1 MRWEVILLGSP
12 FSPVGCWGWVSQE
25 RAPREITGHR
35 QQNHRKEHPKHGAKK
50 ERRREH
56 HLHPAELPPRGWALR
71 AGAAVVLRPPANSSA
86 TRDSSA
92 SNQHSINCSAALI
105 INFLHSNPVPGESP
119 AFLAAVQRETN
130 LPPSAR
136 SPFPSLCS
144 SAAGSSQITQ
154 PSTTLPST
162 MGTARPPD
170 SVPQRTRANKAP
182 KQPLF
187 SKCLCALET
196 LLNTS
201 LASKEP
207 SLRLGLFVFLEPHRR
222 RE

>member
-1 MRWEVILLGSP
+1 M
-12 FSPVGCWGWVSQE
+12 
-25 RAPREITGHR
+25 
-35 QQNHRKEHPKHGAKK
+35 
-50 ERRREH
+50 
-56 HLHPAELPPRGWALR
+56 
-71 AGAAVVLRPPANSSA
+71 LRPPANSSA

-144 SAAGSSQITQ
+144 SAAGSSQITL
-154 PSTTLPST
+154 PSTILPST

-207 SLRLGLFVFLEPHRR
+207 SLRLGLFVFLELHRR